1 MAEANISVA
10 HDQFICP
17 VCLDLLKDPVTMH
30 CGHCFCKVCI
40 NSCWDQEDAYG
51 VYCCP
56 QCTATF
62 YPRPDIRRNNVLAD
76 VVEKLKTEIQAAFS
90 QCYAGPGD
98 VEMWSVEC
106 GVWSRV
112 WSRAERLREQLE
124 QEIADLQRRVTELE
138 QLTHTHDDL
147 HFLQEIKVLVSGHRS
162 PKFTRPDFQSDL
174 REDSGS
180 ITINQHRL
188 FDGVRKSLSVLN
200 KRFEEFCLEEL
211 IKIPEHVEDL
221 QVLLPEPKSRDE
233 FLKYFCDLTLD
244 PNTVH
249 DELILSE
256 NNRVVMYSGIKQQYS
271 DHPERFD
278 SYSQVLSKESVR
290 GRCYWEVEWSGDGVC
305 ICVSYKDISRKGYND
320 ECCFGNSNQS
330 WSLYC
335 SSYSHSFNH
344 NRIITYLTVPSSSR
358 IGVYVDHSAGT
369 LSFYSVSD
377 TMMLLHRVH
386 TTFTQPLHAGFW
398 LYYDYI
404 SKSRTTVRL
413 CHPTKL

>member
-10 HDQFICP
+10 QDQFICP

-40 NSCWDQEDAYG
+40 NSCWDQENTYG
-51 VYCCP
+51 VYRCP
-56 QCTATF
+56 KCRATF
-62 YPRPDIRRNNVLAD
+62 HPRPDIRTNNMLAI
-76 VVEKLKTEIQAAFS
+76 VVEKLKTEFQAAAS
-90 QCYAGPGD
+90 HCYAGPGD
-98 VEMWSVEC
+98 VERGAWRVEC
-106 GVWSRV
+106 EVWSRV

-138 QLTHTHDDL
+138 KLKHTHDDL
-147 HFLQEIKVLVSGHRS
+147 HYLQEIKVLVSGHRS

-188 FDGVRKSLSVLN
+188 FDGVRKSLSALN
-200 KRFEEFCLEEL
+200 KRLEEFCLEEL
-211 IKIPEHVEDL
+211 IKIPQHVEDL
-221 QVLLPEPKSRDE
+221 QALLPEPKSRDE
-233 FLKYFCDLTLD
+233 FLQYFCDLTLD

-290 GRCYWEVEWSGDGVC
+290 GRCYWEVEWSGDGAF
-305 ICVSYKDISRKGYND
+305 ISVSYKDISRKGCDD

-335 SSYSHSFNH
+335 SSSCPLSFNH
-344 NRIITYLTVPSSSR
+344 KRIIT
-358 IGVYVDHSAGT
+358 
-369 LSFYSVSD
+369 
-377 TMMLLHRVH
+377 
-386 TTFTQPLHAGFW
+386 
-398 LYYDYI
+398 
-404 SKSRTTVRL
+404 
-413 CHPTKL
+413 